1 MKTLASIALFGALGA
16 SCRHL
21 LGTWLKG
28 QVDTVLPVGT
38 IVINLG
44 GSFLLGLLT
53 ALAVSEQVP
62 EHLRA
67 PLAIGFL
74 GGFTT
79 FSTFSLET
87 VQLVEGGRLGAALAN
102 VGLQVGLGL
111 LAAATGLALGRGL
124 GR

>member
-1 MKTLASIALFGALGA
+1 MKTVASIAFFGALGA
-16 SCRHL
+16 VSRHL
-21 LGTWLKG
+21 LGTWIKG
-28 QVDTVLPVGT
+28 SFDAVLPVGT
-38 IVINLG
+38 IAINLA

-53 ALAVSEQVP
+53 ALAVSEVVP

-74 GGFTT
+74 GGLTT

-87 VQLVEGGRLGAALAN
+87 IQLVEAGRVGTAVAN

-111 LAAATGLALGRGL
+111 LAAAMGLALGRGL
-124 GR
+124 GH